1 MHQPIS
7 IIVPVF
13 NEQDGVTDTVRGI
26 HGVLSAAVLPFEI
39 IIVDDGSND
48 NTAQALRALRDAA
61 RVVRHPNNR
70 GYGAALKTGI
80 AVAAYDHIVIID
92 ADGTYPS
99 DRIPE
104 LAGAMAGHDMVVAA
118 RSGAGVHI
126 PFARRPAKWFITK
139 LAEYLCGQPI
149 PDLNSG
155 LRIMRKDVL
164 MRFIGL
170 LPDGF
175 SFTTTITL
183 AMISNGCRVH
193 YVPINYNARQG
204 RSKIRPIS
212 DTLNFIQLIIRTVM
226 YFEPLK
232 VFLPLSLLLFIGAM
246 AALIHRVIVGRGL
259 LVISVMLFVAAIQ
272 ILAVG
277 MLADLFDKR
286 SQIKYSPFEDEIH
299 KDATR

>member
-1 MHQPIS
+1 MEGCDMQQQAVS
-7 IIVPVF
+7 IIIPVY
-13 NEQDGVTDTVRGI
+13 NEKDVVADTVRGI
-26 HGVLSAAVLPFEI
+26 QHACTAAMLPCEI
-39 IIVDDGSND
+39 IVVDDGSD
-48 NTAQALRALRDAA
+48 DPTRQALSAIHDSAHII
-61 RVVRHPNNR
+61 RHQKNR

-80 AVAAYDHIVIID
+80 AAARHEWIVIID
-92 ADGTYPS
+92 ADGTYPQ

-104 LAGAMAGHDMVVAA
+104 LAHAMAENDMVVAA
-118 RSGAGVHI
+118 RCGSEGHI
-126 PFARRPAKWFITK
+126 PFIRRPAKWFITK

-155 LRIMRKDVL
+155 LRVMRKNVVI
-164 MRFIGL
+164 RFIGL

-183 AMISNGCRVH
+183 AMITNGYRVH
-193 YVPINYNARQG
+193 YVPVNYHVRTG
-204 RSKIRPIS
+204 RSKIRPIR

-232 VFLPLSLLLFIGAM
+232 VFLPISLLLFIGAM

-277 MLADLFDKR
+277 MLADLIDKKA
-286 SQIKYSPFEDEIH
+286 SIK
-299 KDATR
+299 